1 MTDDYCMWDQAS
13 WTDPDEQNK
22 RLADMDVPDYTL
34 KPSPRAHPSGPRF
47 SEWYRL
53 PESKRPPKIEGKKR
67 VYNVTAMYRNEF
79 IDGLGNNVEQIQAT
93 INGRNIIVNSYDDG
107 RYVVSNGKHAYK
119 ATDDN
124 LDDVI
129 DGVVS

>member
-1 MTDDYCMWDQAS
+1 MTDDYYTWGQAS

-34 KPSPRAHPSGPRF
+34 KPSHHYKPRVPWF
-47 SEWYRL
+47 RL
-53 PESKRPPKIEGKKR
+53 PATKRPEVVEGSKRS
-67 VYNVTAMYRNEF
+67 YNVKIMDASTGTDR
-79 IDGLGNNVEQIQAT
+79 LGNNYQQIQAE
-93 INGRNIIVNSYDDG
+93 IDGHRVVVNKYDDG
-107 RYVVSNGKHAYK
+107 VYAVKSGGNVYR

-129 DGVVS
+129 DGCVS